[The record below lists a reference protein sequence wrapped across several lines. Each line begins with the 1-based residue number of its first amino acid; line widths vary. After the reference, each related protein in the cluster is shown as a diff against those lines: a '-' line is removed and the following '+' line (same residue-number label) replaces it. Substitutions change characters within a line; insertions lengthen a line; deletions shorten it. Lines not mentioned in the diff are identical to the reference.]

1 MELGGREGL
10 FLPFSRVGSENTQ
23 EKSCRTRDLIEFL
36 NTIPK
41 ALATNGKNKQTNYRD
56 MQ

>member
-41 ALATNGKNKQTNYRD
+41 ALATNGKNKQTNYRA